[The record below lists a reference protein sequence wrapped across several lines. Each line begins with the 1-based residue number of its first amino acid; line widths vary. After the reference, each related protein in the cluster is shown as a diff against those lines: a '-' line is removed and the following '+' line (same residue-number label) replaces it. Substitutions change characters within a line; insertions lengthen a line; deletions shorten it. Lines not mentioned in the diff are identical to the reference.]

1 MSPCLFAI
9 FIDDIVTKLKS
20 LGLGC
25 NTILTCTS
33 IFLYADD
40 IMLISPSVS
49 ILQTML
55 HLCESELLDLDMS
68 LNVKKSVCMRF
79 WSRFNAT
86 CANLTTL
93 GGDLLAWVGI
103 CHYLCVYFSSA
114 RTFKCCFDNCKASF
128 YRSFNAIYGRLGRCA
143 SPEVIVQLLSSKS
156 MPVLLYGLDSCPA
169 NVTERRSLEHPV
181 PMAFMQIFNTNSID
195 IVSYC
200 QLHLDFIPCAN
211 KCSSVKLNF

>member
-9 FIDDIVTKLKS
+9 FIDDFVTKLKS

-33 IFLYADD
+33 IFLYAED

-49 ILQTML
+49 MLQTML
-55 HLCESELLDLDMS
+55 HVCESELVDLNMS

-79 WSRFNAT
+79 GPRFNAT

-103 CHYLCVYFSSA
+103 CRYLGV
-114 RTFKCCFDNCKASF
+114 TF
-128 YRSFNAIYGRLGRCA
+128 RVLERLN
-143 SPEVIVQLLSSKS
+143 
-156 MPVLLYGLDSCPA
+156 PVL
-169 NVTERRSLEHPV
+169 T
-181 PMAFMQIFNTNSID
+181 T
-195 IVSYC
+195 
-200 QLHLDFIPCAN
+200 
-211 KCSSVKLNF
+211 VKLVFTAHLTPFTVVLVVVLRLK